1 MTPPKMICL
10 RYEQGSSA
18 WDNVLPRDCW
28 AAAEVDTLPD
38 ALHHDDHVVARG
50 YAVGFGHWFFF
61 PAIEPALAFGRA
73 ARMSAECSAY
83 GVYEAARELQFC
95 DEHQQDEYLLLIKN
109 GDSLD
114 RKPGEFDLLKRFV
127 QGVKERPRS
136 ARWQES
142 TGYLTE
148 IGSNGR
154 PVTTSRRSL
163 PL

>member
-1 MTPPKMICL
+1 MTPPTMICQ
-10 RYEQGSSA
+10 RYEQGSTA
-18 WDNVLPRDCW
+18 WDNRLPRDYW
-28 AAAEVDTLPD
+28 GAVEIDTLPR
-38 ALHHDDHVVARG
+38 ALHRNDHVVARG
-50 YAVGFGHWFFF
+50 YAVGFGQWFFF

-83 GVYEAARELQFC
+83 GVYEAARELKFC
-95 DEHQQDEYLLLIKN
+95 EHHQQDELVLLIKK

-114 RKPGEFDLLKRFV
+114 RKADEVELLKRFV
-127 QGVKERPRS
+127 QGIKERPWS
-136 ARWQES
+136 AGWHEP

-154 PVTTSRRSL
+154 PFTTRRRSL